1 MAFRVAFYG
10 AGERA
15 RPYLDGLSQRADVE
29 VAAVCDLERRTAE
42 QVAAG
47 WQARVFLSYE
57 AMLRETQ
64 PDALWVCVEPSLQ
77 GDVLL
82 RAIEQRIP
90 FFVEPPGAVD
100 FEHARLYARLATE
113 AQLVT
118 AVGYSTMFADVV
130 LEARQYL
137 GANAIPL
144 ALGWWLS
151 SAAEERGAIA
161 TTLLWSDAC
170 RHIDVLRLLCGE
182 VTRVHAVVSAA
193 SPRGMVVQLQ
203 FDAGSVGVLTCASFG
218 RQESRIELELLGEG
232 WSLTF
237 EGALTSLRLVERDRI
252 TTLRRL
258 NSPAT
263 DHAAAFLQA
272 VAARNPAQLAT
283 RYGEALRT
291 LEVCQA
297 ATLSVS
303 AGRPV
308 ALDEVRAGAA
318 TADRQAPA
326 QGSNAAPTEP
336 EPSAG

>member
-1 MAFRVAFYG
+1 MAFTVAFYG

-15 RPYLDGLSQRADVE
+15 RPYLDALGQRADVE
-29 VAAVCDLERRTAE
+29 VVAVCDLERHTAE

-57 AMLRETQ
+57 AMLSETR
-64 PDALWVCVEPSLQ
+64 PDALWVCVEPALQ

-100 FEHARLYARLATE
+100 YERACLYGRLAAE

-118 AVGYSTMFADVV
+118 AIGYPTTFTDVV

-137 GANAIPL
+137 GTNAIPL

-151 SAAEERGAIA
+151 PADEGGGQASA
-161 TTLLWSDAC
+161 LLWSEGC

-182 VTRVHAVVSAA
+182 VTRVHAVVPTA
-193 SPRGMVVQLQ
+193 SPRAMVAQLQ
-203 FDAGSVGVLTCASFG
+203 FAGGSVGVLTCASLN
-218 RQESRIELELLGEG
+218 RPESRIELEVIGEG
-232 WSLTF
+232 WSLNF
-237 EGALTSLRLVERDRI
+237 EGALTSLRLVERDR
-252 TTLRRL
+252 TTILRRI
-258 NSPAT
+258 NSPAA
-263 DHAAAFLQA
+263 DHAAAFLDA
-272 VAARNPAQLAT
+272 VAARDPARLAT
-283 RYGEALRT
+283 HYAAGLRT

-297 ATLSVS
+297 AALSAQ

-308 ALDEVRAGAA
+308 ALEEINQTTA
-318 TADRQAPA
+318 TQARVQA
-326 QGSNAAPTEP
+326 
-336 EPSAG
+336 